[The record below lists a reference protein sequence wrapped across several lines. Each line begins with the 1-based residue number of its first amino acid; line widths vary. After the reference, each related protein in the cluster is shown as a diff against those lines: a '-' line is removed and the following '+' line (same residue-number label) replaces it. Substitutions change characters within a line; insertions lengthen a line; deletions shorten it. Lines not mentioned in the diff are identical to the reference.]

1 MSCICIFVSLLL
13 FLVTSF
19 YLSLSL
25 HSKRSSDL
33 SSLVAQLSMTSFLAR
48 DSGDVFSAAMPT
60 PKPSA
65 QHGGFSLKKKLA
77 K

>member
-1 MSCICIFVSLLL
+1 VSCICIFVSLLL

-19 YLSLSL
+19 DLSLSL

-33 SSLVAQLSMTSFLAR
+33 SSPMAQLLMTPFLVW
-48 DSGDVFSAAMPT
+48 DGDDVFSASMPAS
-60 PKPSA
+60 KPSA
-65 QHGGFSLKKKLA
+65 QHGGFSLKRKLA